1 MTKMNSGSPSVLN
14 SVRAAVCAAALAIP
28 SWAQG
33 AASSQGSAPQGSPQG
48 TGKSSQGSGSKST
61 SSKSTSSKSTSSKS
75 ASAKSSSGRK
85 SAESSQAAPADAERP
100 KTQVFVLPLEGT
112 VGVGLRNE
120 EMEKLEK
127 IADTFGPGQI
137 FIIRINSN
145 GGLVIEGDEINVTLS
160 RIKQKHRLIA
170 WIEKA
175 ISGGAFTGMHAD
187 ELYFTPEGSLGSIT
201 MMAGSTEV
209 TQARD
214 PWKERVAE
222 VAALGGRDPQIGR
235 AMVYS
240 EEELSYDKDEKTGK
254 VTFYPSL
261 KGKYILSKKGENLTL
276 NATNALHCGFSDG
289 TASTEEE
296 LFKLLDLD
304 NPERFAIN
312 DAGHKIYKDYQALI
326 KRAQT
331 EVPLLM
337 RKLQIEGT
345 GSGDPRVVLQ
355 NRIKNAQ
362 KLIEWVDRA
371 PDVMQY
377 ELNVPPQAKEELQ
390 KQIAE
395 WRREL
400 ARLNSQDQ
408 GGT

>member
-1 MTKMNSGSPSVLN
+1 MTTMPSHATRICNAFCATLCALALAAPAIAQSATAGKPGSQQGSP
-14 SVRAAVCAAALAIP
+14 AK
-28 SWAQG
+28 G
-33 AASSQGSAPQGSPQG
+33 APQGTSTPA
-48 TGKSSQGSGSKST
+48 QGSTKKSPAPASKSG
-61 SSKSTSSKSTSSKS
+61 K
-75 ASAKSSSGRK
+75 ASSGK
-85 SAESSQAAPADAERP
+85 KATDPAQADAASAERP

-160 RIKQKHRLIA
+160 RIKQKHRLVA

-187 ELYFTPEGSLGSIT
+187 EIYFTPEGSLGSIT
-201 MMAGSTEV
+201 MMSGSTEV

-261 KGKYILSKKGENLTL
+261 KGKYVLSKKGENLTL

-289 TASTEEE
+289 TASTEAE
-296 LFKLLDLD
+296 LFKLLDLND
-304 NPERFAIN
+304 PERFEPN
-312 DAGHKIYKDYQALI
+312 DAGHKIYKEYQALI
-326 KRAQT
+326 KRAQE

-345 GSGDPRVVLQ
+345 GSGDQRVILQ
-355 NRIKNAQ
+355 SRIRNAQ
-362 KLIEWVDRA
+362 KLIDWIDRA

-377 ELNVPPQAKEELQ
+377 ELNVPVSAKEEIQ

-395 WRREL
+395 MRREL
-400 ARLNSQDQ
+400 ARLNAQNQ
-408 GGT
+408 GGA

>member
-1 MTKMNSGSPSVLN
+1 MMQMTNSSPSLLKVMG
-14 SVRAAVCAAALAIP
+14 AITCAMALALP

-33 AASSQGSAPQGSPQG
+33 TALSKGSGQQGTSQG
-48 TGKSSQGSGSKST
+48 TGKPTQGSTKKSS
-61 SSKSTSSKSTSSKS
+61 SSK
-75 ASAKSSSGRK
+75 AKSSKASSGK
-85 SAESSQAAPADAERP
+85 KSSDAASDGSAEAERP

-160 RIKQKHRLIA
+160 RIKQKHRLVA

-289 TASTEEE
+289 TAATEAE

-304 NPERFAIN
+304 NPERFEIN
-312 DAGHKIYKDYQALI
+312 DAGHKIYKEYQALI
-326 KRAQT
+326 KRAQE

-345 GSGDPRVVLQ
+345 GSGDQRVILQ
-355 NRIKNAQ
+355 SRIKNAQ
-362 KLIEWVDRA
+362 ELIRWIDRA

-377 ELNVPPQAKEELQ
+377 ELNVPPQAKEEIQ

-395 WRREL
+395 MRREL
-400 ARLNSQDQ
+400 ARLNAQNQ
-408 GGT
+408 GGA

>member
-1 MTKMNSGSPSVLN
+1 MTNTTDITTRISRAAGAALCALALVVPAFAQGTAPDKGSSPQGSP
-14 SVRAAVCAAALAIP
+14 AK
-28 SWAQG
+28 G
-33 AASSQGSAPQGSPQG
+33 APQGS
-48 TGKSSQGSGSKST
+48 GKKPAG
-61 SSKSTSSKSTSSKS
+61 S
-75 ASAKSSSGRK
+75 ASKPASKAAPKASSSGK
-85 SAESSQAAPADAERP
+85 AADAAASGSAEERP

-127 IADTFGPGQI
+127 IADTFGPGQV

-160 RIKQKHRLIA
+160 RIKQKHRLVA

-187 ELYFTPEGSLGSIT
+187 EIYFTPEGSLGSIT

-276 NATNALHCGFSDG
+276 NSTNALHCGFSDG
-289 TASTEEE
+289 TAATEAE
-296 LFKLLDLD
+296 LFALLDLD

-326 KRAQT
+326 KRAQS

-337 RKLQIEGT
+337 RKMQIEGT
-345 GSGDPRVVLQ
+345 GSGDPRVILQ

-362 KLIEWVDRA
+362 KLIEWIDRA

-400 ARLNSQDQ
+400 TRLNAQNQ
-408 GGT
+408 GGA

>member
-1 MTKMNSGSPSVLN
+1 MTQMPHRSPSTR
-14 SVRAAVCAAALAIP
+14 SAACAAMCVLLLATW

-33 AASSQGSAPQGSPQG
+33 TAPAKGTPSQQGSSQG
-48 TGKSSQGSGSKST
+48 TGKPSQSSPSPSK
-61 SSKSTSSKSTSSKS
+61 KAAQPAKPGK
-75 ASAKSSSGRK
+75 AKSGGKSSDDAAAD
-85 SAESSQAAPADAERP
+85 SAAADRP

-127 IADTFGPGQI
+127 VADTFGPGQI

-187 ELYFTPEGSLGSIT
+187 EIYFTPEGSLGSIT
-201 MMAGSTEV
+201 MMSGSTEV
-209 TQARD
+209 SAVRD

-296 LFKLLDLD
+296 LFKLLELD
-304 NPERFAIN
+304 NPDRFAVN

-326 KRAQT
+326 KRAQE
-331 EVPLLM
+331 EVPLLR
-337 RKLQIEGT
+337 RKLEIEGT
-345 GSGDPRVVLQ
+345 GSGDPRVILQ

-362 KLIEWVDRA
+362 KLIEWIDRA
-371 PDVMQY
+371 PDVLQY
-377 ELNVPPQAKEELQ
+377 ELQIPPQAKEALQ

-400 ARLNSQDQ
+400 TRLNSQNQ
-408 GGT
+408 GGS

>member
-1 MTKMNSGSPSVLN
+1 MTRITTRIHNPAAILT
-14 SVRAAVCAAALAIP
+14 RAVCATCALAVTMP
-28 SWAQG
+28 SWGDSALQD
-33 AASSQGSAPQGSPQG
+33 ALVQGSSQG
-48 TGKSSQGSGSKST
+48 TGKSSQGASSK
-61 SSKSTSSKSTSSKS
+61 SSKSTKSSKSSRTKS
-75 ASAKSSSGRK
+75 G
-85 SAESSQAAPADAERP
+85 AAAGGEAAQADAERP

-160 RIKQKHRLIA
+160 RIKQKHRLVA

-209 TQARD
+209 TAARD

-261 KGKYILSKKGENLTL
+261 KGKYVLSKKGENLTL

-289 TASTEEE
+289 TAATEEE

-304 NPERFAIN
+304 NPDRFVVN

-326 KRAQT
+326 KRAQQ

-337 RKLQIEGT
+337 RKMQIEGT
-345 GSGDPRVVLQ
+345 GSGDPKVILQ
-355 NRIKNAQ
+355 SRIKNAQ
-362 KLIEWVDRA
+362 DLIRWIERA

-390 KQIAE
+390 KQITE

-400 ARLNSQDQ
+400 ARLNSQGQ
-408 GGT
+408 GGN

>member
-1 MTKMNSGSPSVLN
+1 MTMTWNTNGTPRRTASLIT
-14 SVRAAVCAAALAIP
+14 ATCAACALAVAAP
-28 SWAQG
+28 SWGDGALQDALAQG
-33 AASSQGSAPQGSPQG
+33 SSQG
-48 TGKSSQGSGSKST
+48 TGKSSQGTGSKST
-61 SSKSTSSKSTSSKS
+61 KSSKSSRSSKSKS
-75 ASAKSSSGRK
+75 GSAKSGSSD
-85 SAESSQAAPADAERP
+85 AAADAGSADAERP
-100 KTQVFVLPLEGT
+100 KTQVFVLPLEGM

-127 IADTFGPGQI
+127 IADKFGPGQI

-187 ELYFTPEGSLGSIT
+187 EIYFTPEGSLGSIT
-201 MMAGSTEV
+201 MMSGSTEV
-209 TQARD
+209 TAARD

-222 VAALGGRDPQIGR
+222 VAVLGGRDPQIGR

-254 VTFYPSL
+254 VTFYPNL

-276 NATNALHCGFSDG
+276 NATNALHSGFSDG
-289 TASTEEE
+289 TAATEEE

-304 NPERFAIN
+304 NPERFAPN
-312 DAGHKIYKDYQALI
+312 DAGHKIYKDYQTLI
-326 KRAQT
+326 KRAQR
-331 EVPLLM
+331 EVPLLT
-337 RKLQIEGT
+337 RKLEIEGT
-345 GSGDPRVVLQ
+345 GSGDPKVILQ
-355 NRIKNAQ
+355 SRIKNAQ
-362 KLIEWVDRA
+362 DLIRWIDRA
-371 PDVMQY
+371 QDVLQY
-377 ELNVPPQAKEELQ
+377 ELNIPPQAKEELE
-390 KQIAE
+390 KRIVE

-400 ARLNSQDQ
+400 ARLNTQNQ

>member
-1 MTKMNSGSPSVLN
+1 MTTMLDRSRILTGSLCAAMCAMALAVPSLAQDTSPS
-14 SVRAAVCAAALAIP
+14 R
-28 SWAQG
+28 
-33 AASSQGSAPQGSPQG
+33 G
-48 TGKSSQGSGSKST
+48 TGQQGSSQGSGKST
-61 SSKSTSSKSTSSKS
+61 QGSTKKPASSKSKPAKAASGTS
-75 ASAKSSSGRK
+75 
-85 SAESSQAAPADAERP
+85 AADANAGDSPDAERP

-127 IADTFGPGQI
+127 IADTFGPGQV

-160 RIKQKHRLIA
+160 RIKQKHRLVA

-187 ELYFTPEGSLGSIT
+187 EIYFTPEGSLGSIT
-201 MMAGSTEV
+201 MMSGSTEV
-209 TQARD
+209 SAVRD

-254 VTFYPSL
+254 VTFYPNL

-276 NATNALHCGFSDG
+276 NSTNALHCGFSDG
-289 TASTEEE
+289 TAATEEE

-304 NPERFAIN
+304 NPDRFAVN

-326 KRAQT
+326 KRAQS

-337 RKLQIEGT
+337 RKMQIEGT
-345 GSGDPRVVLQ
+345 GSGDPRVILQ

-362 KLIEWVDRA
+362 KLIEWIDRA

-400 ARLNSQDQ
+400 TRLNAQNQ
-408 GGT
+408 GGA

>member
-1 MTKMNSGSPSVLN
+1 MTQMPHRSPSLC
-14 SVRAAVCAAALAIP
+14 SAACALMCALALAAS

-33 AASSQGSAPQGSPQG
+33 TAPAKGTSQQGSSQGSSKP
-48 TGKSSQGSGSKST
+48 SQGPSSPSKKAAQPAKSGKAKSG
-61 SSKSTSSKSTSSKS
+61 
-75 ASAKSSSGRK
+75 AKSSDA
-85 SAESSQAAPADAERP
+85 SADDSAPADRP
-100 KTQVFVLPLEGT
+100 KTQVFVLPLQGT

-127 IADTFGPGQI
+127 IADTFGPGQV

-160 RIKQKHRLIA
+160 RIKQKHRLIS

-187 ELYFTPEGSLGSIT
+187 EIYFTPEGALGSIT
-201 MMAGSTEV
+201 MMSGSTEV
-209 TQARD
+209 SAVRD

-289 TASTEEE
+289 TAATEAE

-304 NPERFAIN
+304 NPERFEIN
-312 DAGHKIYKDYQALI
+312 DAGHKIYKEYQALI
-326 KRAQT
+326 KRAQE

-337 RKLQIEGT
+337 RKLEVEGT
-345 GSGDPRVVLQ
+345 GSGDMRVILQ
-355 NRIKNAQ
+355 TRIKNAQ
-362 KLIEWVDRA
+362 ELILWIDRA

-377 ELNVPPQAKEELQ
+377 ELNVPVAAKEELQ
-390 KQIAE
+390 KRIAA

-400 ARLNSQDQ
+400 KQLNSQNQ
-408 GGT
+408 GGN